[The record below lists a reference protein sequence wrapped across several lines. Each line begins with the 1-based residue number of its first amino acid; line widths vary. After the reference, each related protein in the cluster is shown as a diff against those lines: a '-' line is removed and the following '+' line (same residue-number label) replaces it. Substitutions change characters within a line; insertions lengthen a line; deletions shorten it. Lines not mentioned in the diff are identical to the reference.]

1 MDDDEEWLTRKPALR
16 GSQRL
21 AWWIAGAMTG
31 WLLLALLT
39 GSVLVGLFCDLASG
53 ALVAGVAVARRPVA
67 GLAAATPSSDPD
79 VVGRAWPFVADS
91 LYASSCAVAYI
102 GPQHPGSYPRAV
114 G

>member
-1 MDDDEEWLTRKPALR
+1 VHDDEELLTGKPASR

-53 ALVAGVAVARRPVA
+53 ALVAGVAVARRIDGPFRATGRRSA
-67 GLAAATPSSDPD
+67 GTRP
-79 VVGRAWPFVADS
+79 AWSTAR
-91 LYASSCAVAYI
+91 
-102 GPQHPGSYPRAV
+102 GSA
-114 G
+114 